1 MILKGIYKRGDKISL
16 VMYIRYSSFK
26 IGRNK
31 KGNFIYPKI
40 KYGFRGVVCEYDV
53 EGYLYKND
61 KYMQDNIVYDLF
73 VPIRE
78 SKSFS
83 N

>member
-16 VMYIRYSSFK
+16 ILYIRYSSFK
-26 IGRNK
+26 LGRGK

-40 KYGFRGVVCEYDV
+40 KYAFKGIICEYDV
-53 EGYLYKND
+53 EGYLYKDN
-61 KYMQDNIVYDLF
+61 KYDRDNISYELF
-73 VPIRE
+73 IPIRE
-78 SKSFS
+78 GKSFS